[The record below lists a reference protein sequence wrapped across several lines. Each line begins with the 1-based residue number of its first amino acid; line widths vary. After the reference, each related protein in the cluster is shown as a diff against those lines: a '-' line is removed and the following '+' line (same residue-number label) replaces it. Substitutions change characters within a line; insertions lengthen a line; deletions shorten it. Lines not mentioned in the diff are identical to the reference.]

1 MKISK
6 FKKILLPTLLTL
18 FSTMG
23 FSQSMLYN
31 QKSYTVYLYVD
42 KLPSF
47 PTGNEGLIR
56 YMNKHLKWPQIDSD
70 VQGTV
75 LLSFVVTKGGNIE
88 HINVEKSLV
97 REFDDQ
103 VIKMLQSMPKWN
115 PGIIKGKKVD
125 VKLYMP
131 VDFFLNN
138 IFVF

>member
-6 FKKILLPTLLTL
+6 FKKILLPTLFTL

-56 YMNKHLKWPQIDSD
+56 HMNKHLKWPQIDSD
-70 VQGTV
+70 VQGTFYYH
-75 LLSFVVTKGGNIE
+75 L
-88 HINVEKSLV
+88 
-97 REFDDQ
+97 
-103 VIKMLQSMPKWN
+103 
-115 PGIIKGKKVD
+115 
-125 VKLYMP
+125 
-131 VDFFLNN
+131 
-138 IFVF
+138 